1 MEVLRELLSEN
12 IIEAIGWTVLHSL
25 WQAPAAALALSLIL
39 RVRGSLP
46 ARKRYLLGYGALVAV
61 LLMALATFAWYY
73 RPLPA
78 FVETATTPLYMY
90 AVAPVEIYAP
100 ASGESFWDSVSYR
113 LSAQLPL
120 IVAIWMTG
128 LSFFLLRLAGGVWY
142 AGRLKYK
149 ATTELPPSFQQLVIR
164 LARKTGVKRAVRV
177 MESTLL
183 QTPVVVGW
191 LKPVILLPVGMVNRL
206 SLEQTEAILAHEL
219 AHICRHDYLLNLLQS
234 FMEAL
239 FYFNPAVW
247 HISALVRAER
257 EHSCDDTAVRV
268 CGNSLAYAKAL
279 VQLQEM
285 SRPAPALAM
294 ALHNGKGA
302 LLHRIQ
308 RILHPSI
315 KSSSDIME
323 KITVTGLLLAA
334 VFAFTLQASS
344 VTAAAP
350 ENFDPAIVALDS
362 LPPGKVRIKTVDDGE
377 SMEARIENRKLV
389 YLRLNDREI
398 PESELPDYESYV
410 EQKLSE
416 VPPAP
421 PAPPAPPR
429 PGMAP
434 NPPTPSTPPAPP
446 APAKH
451 KTVTVEVGEDGR
463 AIVRTQEEE
472 IKGIARR
479 RSGAAEITIIN
490 GNDTTIVI
498 NADGIQFLDGAREIA
513 RELEHL
519 FENGEQER
527 HESRERLLE
536 RRAREM
542 EGQARQME
550 RQSRVIEQQMRETER
565 NAEHLARELELS
577 LAPDIHLLR
586 EMAPNRDFFPAGAGR
601 GNVQAALENELLRDG
616 LINDRNKYKMELS
629 AGSLKVNGKKMPEG
643 LAKKYK
649 TIYEERSGISLE
661 KGGKVVVEK

>member
-1 MEVLRELLSEN
+1 MEVLKELLSEN
-12 IIEAIGWTVLHSL
+12 ITEAIGWTVLHSL
-25 WQAPAAALALSLIL
+25 WQAPAAALVLSLIL
-39 RVRGSLP
+39 RARSGLP
-46 ARKRYLLGYGALVAV
+46 ARKRYLLGYGALVSV

-73 RPLPA
+73 RPLPVLEPGA
-78 FVETATTPLYMY
+78 TPLYIY
-90 AVAPVEIYAP
+90 AAAPTEIYSP
-100 ASGESFWDSVSYR
+100 AAEGFWDSVSDR

-120 IVAIWMTG
+120 IVVVWLTG
-128 LSFFLLRLAGGVWY
+128 LAFFLLRLAGGVWY
-142 AGRLKYK
+142 AERLKYK
-149 ATTELPPSFQQLVIR
+149 ATTELPASFQQLVTR

-177 MESTLL
+177 LESALL

-206 SLEQTEAILAHEL
+206 SPEQTEAILAHEL

-234 FMEAL
+234 CIEAL

-308 RILHPSI
+308 RILHPTI

-344 VTAAAP
+344 VAAAP
-350 ENFDPAIVALDS
+350 ENFDPAIVTLDS
-362 LPPGKVRIKTVDDGE
+362 LPPGKVSIKTAGDGE

-410 EQKLSE
+410 EKKLSE

-421 PAPPAPPR
+421 PTPPAPPR

-434 NPPTPSTPPAPP
+434 NPPTPPTPPTPPAPG
-446 APAKH
+446 KH

-550 RQSRVIEQQMRETER
+550 RQGRVIEQRMRETER

-577 LAPDIHLLR
+577 LAPDVHLLR
-586 EMAPNRDFFPAGAGR
+586 EMAPNRDFFPAVAGR

-661 KGGKVVVEK
+661 SGGKVVVEK

>member
-12 IIEAIGWTVLHSL
+12 ITYAIGWTVLHSL
-25 WQAPAAALALSLIL
+25 WQAPAAALVLSLIL

-78 FVETATTPLYMY
+78 LVETATTPLYMY
-90 AVAPVEIYAP
+90 AAAPVEIFAP

-120 IVAIWMTG
+120 IVAVWMTG

-149 ATTELPPSFQQLVIR
+149 ATTELPPSFQQLVTR

-177 MESTLL
+177 LESALL

-206 SLEQTEAILAHEL
+206 NPEQTEAILAHEL

-362 LPPGKVRIKTVDDGE
+362 LPPGKVRIKTMDDGE
-377 SMEARIENRKLV
+377 SVEARIENRKLV

-398 PESELPDYESYV
+398 PESELPDYEDYV
-410 EQKLSE
+410 AKKLRD
-416 VPPAP
+416 VPPPAP
-421 PAPPAPPR
+421 P
-429 PGMAP
+429 
-434 NPPTPSTPPAPP
+434 TPPAPP
-446 APAKH
+446 MPGMAPEPPAPPMPPAPGKQ
-451 KTVTVEVGEDGR
+451 KTVTIEVGEDGR
-463 AIVRTQEEE
+463 TTVRTQEEE
-472 IKGIARR
+472 VKGIART
-479 RSGAAEITIIN
+479 RSEKAEITIIS
-490 GNDTTIVI
+490 GNDTTII
-498 NADGIQFLDGAREIA
+498 ISPDIQFFQEGKVLG
-513 RELEHL
+513 RELEFL
-519 FENGEQER
+519 FENEEQGSPER
-527 HESRERLLE
+527 ME
-536 RRAREM
+536 RRARAL
-542 EGQARQME
+542 EGQARIME
-550 RQSRVIEQQMRETER
+550 QQGRIMEQQMRELELD
-565 NAEHLARELELS
+565 AEHMGREIELKFSPEAKGWQELS
-577 LAPDIHLLR
+577 RP
-586 EMAPNRDFFPAGAGR
+586 GR
-601 GNVQAALENELLRDG
+601 GTVQAALENELFRDG

-643 LAKKYK
+643 LAKKYV
-649 TIYEERSGISLE
+649 TIYEERSGISLD